1 MSNQNDSLVKRQM
14 LLEANSSLD
23 GQMMTMGN
31 SNEQRQ
37 MSSANDSMVKR
48 KTSIEAINHF
58 ELMTAYIKKNNVICQ
73 VIGSE

>member
-37 MSSANDSMVKR
+37 MSSANDSLVKR
-48 KTSIEAINHF
+48 KTLIEAINHF
-58 ELMTAYIKKNNVICQ
+58 V
-73 VIGSE
+73 